1 MSTDLL
7 ALVLLPNVSQ
17 RCMPAMLLPIMQP
30 VRLFAHHHQSGWHQ
44 YRSNL
49 ISRLSAGGMLGG
61 GGMRMAPS
69 VNLMPRT
76 SFGFGGFGGFGGY
89 PGYYGGGYGTPV
101 VSSGGGGGGLFTL
114 LALGVLGYAALQI
127 LPRLAGGNDDS
138 GRVFVQQCQVQYHS
152 SAMLPCRF
160 VWVVLRCKCKSHQ
173 LAN

>member
-1 MSTDLL
+1 MASIPIQSHL
-7 ALVLLPNVSQ
+7 ATL
-17 RCMPAMLLPIMQP
+17 
-30 VRLFAHHHQSGWHQ
+30 
-44 YRSNL
+44 
-49 ISRLSAGGMLGG
+49 AGGMLGG

-138 GRVFVQQCQVQYHS
+138 GRLH
-152 SAMLPCRF
+152 CRQIPASNSTDF
-160 VWVVLRCKCKSHQ
+160 RKAA
-173 LAN
+173 LAICST